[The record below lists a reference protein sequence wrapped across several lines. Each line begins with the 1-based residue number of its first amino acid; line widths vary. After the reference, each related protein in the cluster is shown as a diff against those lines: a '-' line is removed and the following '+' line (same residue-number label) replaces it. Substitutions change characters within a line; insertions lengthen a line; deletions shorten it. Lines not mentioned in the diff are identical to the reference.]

1 MIKKL
6 TDIKVYHILHIDRL
20 ESVLSDGYLYCDALI
35 TNRQINGT
43 TIGMSQIKERR
54 LNKLLSSFENL
65 TVGQCV
71 PFYFCPR
78 SVMLYVIS
86 CRNNPDL
93 QYSLGQDNILHL
105 EFELSKILEWAE
117 KNSLKACYTTSNAGS
132 SYFGDYS
139 NFDKIIELLDWDAI
153 NSIHWAGPGV
163 DRQVKENKQAEFLI
177 ESKVPVD
184 LITTI
189 GVYNLKNQTEVSKIL
204 TKYNISS
211 NIMLRKDWYY

>member
-78 SVMLYVIS
+78 SVMLYVIN

-93 QYSLGQDNILHL
+93 PYSLGQDNILHL

-117 KNSLKACYTTSNAGS
+117 NNKLKACYTTSNAGS
-132 SYFGDYS
+132 FYFNDYS

-153 NSIHWAGPGV
+153 NAIHWAGPGV

-211 NIMLRKDWYY
+211 NIMLKKDWYY